1 MKLIL
6 EIKDAK
12 VPFVLELLKN
22 FPFIKTKPLTA
33 YKANIL
39 ENLNEAVK
47 ELNLVNEGKLKTR
60 NAEELFDE
68 L

>member
-12 VPFVLELLKN
+12 VPFVIELLKN
-22 FPFIKTKPLTA
+22 FSFIKTKAITP
-33 YKANIL
+33 YKANVL
-39 ENLNEAVK
+39 ENLSEAVK
-47 ELNLVNEGKLKTR
+47 ELNLVKEGKLKTR